1 MIEPRLQ
8 PGPIAVRYQPIFQRT
23 SAAWKLFAIECV
35 MHTKGTAGGRSFG
48 RKHAARMDRACIS
61 IALSEIG
68 KFVRRSFKIV
78 LNVHDATLGAG
89 GSFASFLRGSAE
101 TNGIRVDEL
110 ILDLVREAPA
120 RGEREVRATLGV
132 LRELG
137 CQLALED
144 VGFGHSNYK
153 AVVDFDPDYLRL
165 NRYFV
170 DGCALDFPRQAVL
183 RSLNRLARKCSAAV
197 VAGGV
202 EDPADLDTLTEI
214 GIDLAQGRLMSRAV
228 SYAALSE
235 RLREPSWTI
244 MPDHLPLHDADSIF

>member
-8 PGPIAVRYQPIFQRT
+8 SGPIAVRYQPIFQRT
-23 SAAWKLFAIECV
+23 PANWKLFAIECV
-35 MHTKGTAGGRSFG
+35 MHTKGTASGRSFS
-48 RKHAARMDRACIS
+48 RKHATRMDRASIS

-68 KFVRRSFKIV
+68 KLPRRSFKVV
-78 LNVHDATLGAG
+78 LNVHAATLGAG

-101 TNGIRVDEL
+101 TNGIRADEL

-120 RGEREVRATLGV
+120 RGEREIHATLED

-137 CQLALED
+137 CQLALDD
-144 VGFGHSNYK
+144 VGLGHSNYK
-153 AVVDFDPDYLRL
+153 AVVDLYPDYLRL

-170 DGCALDFPRQAVL
+170 EGCASDYPRQAVL

-202 EDPADLDTLTEI
+202 EDPADLDTLIEI

-244 MPDHLPLHDADSIF
+244 VPDHIPLHDADSIF